1 MCGRSSITKSQK
13 ELEERFGSTFYSD
26 EILKWDPNYN
36 LAPTQDTPVITN
48 DDPEHIRMFRW
59 GLIPIWTKDESIG
72 NRMINARME
81 TLMEKPSFKGLVKRR
96 RCLVISDGFYEWR
109 KTESGK
115 IPYRICMKDDD
126 SFAFAGL
133 WDSWEKDSGKL
144 YTFTIIT
151 MEPNKMMAN
160 IHNRMPAM
168 LLKEEERYWLDDN
181 LSTEDIM
188 SVLKPYPD
196 DMMKAYPISKL
207 VNSPG
212 NNVPEILKEEKYEGV
227 EGFGV

>member
-36 LAPTQDTPVITN
+36 LYPTQDSPVITN
-48 DDPEHIRMFRW
+48 DDPEHIQMFRW
-59 GLIPIWTKDESIG
+59 GLIPAWAKDESIG
-72 NRMINARME
+72 NKMINARME
-81 TLMEKPSFKGLVKRR
+81 TLLEKPSFKGLVKRR

-115 IPYRICMKDDD
+115 IPYRIAMKNEDA
-126 SFAFAGL
+126 FAFAGL
-133 WDSWEKDSGKL
+133 WDTWEKDGAKL
-144 YTFTIIT
+144 HTFTIIT
-151 MEPNKMMAN
+151 MEPNPLMAH
-160 IHNRMPAM
+160 IHNRMPAIM
-168 LLKEEERYWLDDN
+168 LKEEERHWLDDSI
-181 LSTEDIM
+181 STEDIM

-196 DMMKAYPISKL
+196 DQMKAYPISKL

-212 NNVPEILKEEKYEGV
+212 NNVPEILKEEEYDGV
-227 EGFGV
+227 EAYH